1 MFETNPKFKSKV
13 LGILKEEEF
22 SDIISKISEQVC
34 SDIASDIVN
43 QTIHKDVTD
52 DEIRNDIREYFAD
65 YFISDAEKIKNISD
79 NIQDNSEYDQFGV
92 YNEQMDR
99 FNVVFK
105 NLDLPKDQK
114 KELFDSVVSISNYSA
129 YNLMLLRTLSNAI
142 YNTLDGKTAND
153 IIQKALFGVSEETI
167 LMMEEIGD
175 NKELQK
181 VEPSEEKRQTSN
193 VIPFSSHKTD
203 DRLMRFK

>member
-43 QTIHKDVTD
+43 QTIHNDVTD

-79 NIQDNSEYDQFGV
+79 NMQDNSEYDQFGV

-181 VEPSEEKRQTSN
+181 VESSEEKRQTSN